1 MEEMELVEAV
11 VEEEHIL
18 WSKVNLELVVMVE
31 TDMLK

>member
-1 MEEMELVEAV
+1 MEPEVVV

-18 WSKVNLELVVMVE
+18 WSKVNLELVVMVV